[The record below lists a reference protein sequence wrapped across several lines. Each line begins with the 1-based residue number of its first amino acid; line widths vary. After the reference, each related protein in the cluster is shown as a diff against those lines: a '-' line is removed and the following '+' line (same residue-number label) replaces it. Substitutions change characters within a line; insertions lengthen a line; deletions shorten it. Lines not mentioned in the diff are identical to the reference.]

1 MSTLIILS
9 VLSAVTMLYALWS
22 VLALKKNV
30 PGGLIG
36 KKLNG
41 LVALVILFSISYIM
55 VPFLGQLS
63 QETLT
68 ISMNIIL
75 LFGAIYVVATIS
87 LIKRIIQTLSD

>member
-1 MSTLIILS
+1 MSALIIISL
-9 VLSAVTMLYALWS
+9 LSAMTMLYALWS
-22 VLALKKNV
+22 VITLKKNV

-36 KKLNG
+36 KKLTG
-41 LVALVILFSISYIM
+41 LVALVILFAISYIM

-68 ISMNIIL
+68 LSMNIIL

>member
-1 MSTLIILS
+1 MSLIIILS
-9 VLSAVTMLYALWS
+9 VFSAATMLYALWS
-22 VLALKKNV
+22 VITLKKNV

-41 LVALVILFSISYIM
+41 LMILVALFAISYII

-63 QETLT
+63 QATLSL
-68 ISMNIIL
+68 SMNLIL

-87 LIKRIIQTLSD
+87 LIKRIIQTLAD

>member
-1 MSTLIILS
+1 MNTLIILS
-9 VLSAVTMLYALWS
+9 FFSAVIMLYALWS
-22 VLALKKNV
+22 VITLKNNV

-41 LVALVILFSISYIM
+41 LVALVVLFAVGYIM

-75 LFGAIYVVATIS
+75 LFGAVYVVATIS